1 MWFNYQQ
8 FHSYHFAQGG
18 SMNIIQFAGFRQ
30 DEVDAMMPIL
40 VETLGL
46 EHRVYSVCPGAA
58 VLLYDEK
65 GKRQGSGKMIIIPG
79 FDAIR
84 AKLSLLND
92 LSQKFGVPVT
102 CNMAEVKL
110 AVGRDLF

>member
-1 MWFNYQQ
+1 
-8 FHSYHFAQGG
+8 
-18 SMNIIQFAGFRQ
+18 MNIIQFAGFSQ
-30 DEVDAMMPIL
+30 NEVDAMMPVL

-46 EHRVYSVCPGAA
+46 GHQVYSACPVAA
-58 VLLYDEK
+58 VLLYDEQ

-110 AVGRDLF
+110 AVGGDLF